1 MSRSFQN
8 AAEHGKESLED
19 LQQNASQVAGDMLKL
34 GNAIQSLAADSW
46 ESVQNKLSDLYAS
59 GQDKVVGVEKKLE
72 SQIQKRP
79 MQALLVAAGVGF
91 LIGWMK
97 RK

>member
-1 MSRSFQN
+1 MSRSLQS
-8 AAEHGKESLED
+8 AAEHGKEPLED
-19 LQQNASQVAGDMLKL
+19 LQQNATQVADDMLKL

-46 ESVQNKLSDLYAS
+46 QSVQNKLSELYDS
-59 GQDKVVGVEKKLE
+59 GQHKVASAEKKIE
-72 SQIQKRP
+72 GQIQKRP

-91 LIGWMK
+91 LIGLMK